1 MTHFGAPQLQ
11 PLQFPEQPE
20 QPEQPPQPPFAR
32 ALSMERTAVSKTA
45 ARTVSTMISP
55 ITVTSL
61 VKNYM
66 WFTAKLFGF
75 SLSFGV

>member
-1 MTHFGAPQLQ
+1 MTYFGAPQLQ

-61 VKNYM
+61 EKNYI
-66 WFTAKLFGF
+66 
-75 SLSFGV
+75 